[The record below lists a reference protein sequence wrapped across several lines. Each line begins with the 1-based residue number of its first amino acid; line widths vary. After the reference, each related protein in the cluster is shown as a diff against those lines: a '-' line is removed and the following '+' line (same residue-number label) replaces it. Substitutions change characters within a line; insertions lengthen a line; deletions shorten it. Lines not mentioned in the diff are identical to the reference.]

1 MLSPFTALIGFLL
14 NQFHLSPK
22 AIGDYLHQHYHLDP
36 IETTPKKISDRIDYC
51 KKNNLFS
58 TPAVNAANGNML
70 AIPQPNVGCTHS
82 FHQALYSKL
91 TFLLGQGVA
100 NAFAQQMET
109 GIPGQAPFLYPDTAP
124 QVDIDEERNNAQLES
139 GEALGVFNFNKDHN
153 THLILVVRKIAGA
166 TIEPLPAETQ
176 GFTLKI
182 HNSVPNATVFARL
195 QHLGQGATPLELG
208 FRQHTVE
215 LFVSSTSP
223 LETHANPLITW
234 CPSDEDQQFC
244 VIEYPYAVGEP
255 TPVVTI

>member
-1 MLSPFTALIGFLL
+1 
-14 NQFHLSPK
+14 
-22 AIGDYLHQHYHLDP
+22 
-36 IETTPKKISDRIDYC
+36 
-51 KKNNLFS
+51 
-58 TPAVNAANGNML
+58 ML

-176 GFTLKI
+176 GFDKEPGTGVRVSKVTL
-182 HNSVPNATVFARL
+182 
-195 QHLGQGATPLELG
+195 QGQQT
-208 FRQHTVE
+208 
-215 LFVSSTSP
+215 
-223 LETHANPLITW
+223 NPLRRERKAK
-234 CPSDEDQQFC
+234 PLNDRN
-244 VIEYPYAVGEP
+244 Y
-255 TPVVTI
+255 